1 MIPFCYFSALR
12 SACVSF
18 HHVRFPKTLFF
29 YLKADEDF
37 MKIICVL
44 FIPKLRFRH
53 SYHSEKS
60 QHLLIDSNF
69 FKAATLKQCFFIL
82 NDRQKQEINY

>member
-1 MIPFCYFSALR
+1 
-12 SACVSF
+12 
-18 HHVRFPKTLFF
+18 
-29 YLKADEDF
+29 

-69 FKAATLKQCFFIL
+69 FKAATLKLKAATLKLKAATLKQCFFIL
-82 NDRQKQEINY
+82 NDRKKQEINY

>member
-1 MIPFCYFSALR
+1 
-12 SACVSF
+12 
-18 HHVRFPKTLFF
+18 
-29 YLKADEDF
+29 

-69 FKAATLKQCFFIL
+69 FKTATLKQCIFIL

>member
-1 MIPFCYFSALR
+1 
-12 SACVSF
+12 
-18 HHVRFPKTLFF
+18 
-29 YLKADEDF
+29 

-69 FKAATLKQCFFIL
+69 FKAATLKLKAATLKQCFFIL
-82 NDRQKQEINY
+82 NDRKKQEINY